1 MLPPPGWRVTS
12 LCHQCVAGGV
22 RVTRA
27 LLLCSQAKC
36 SVRLAGSSKSASLS
50 LAVLCGLSREH
61 RFSDQDTKHLGSS
74 PSLTSVMGPTVLE
87 ASAGYA
93 LAALQPPQ
101 APQTSLTARHCQQTG
116 GKAGARP
123 EWGGPQE
130 GRPQSGSPVPFQ
142 CLWRETRTFRTV
154 GLTSLGSP
162 CLAPLPQGRASELR
176 GGSRLW
182 GSQVNS
188 EGSQLPMYLQPKLV
202 SQHI

>member
-1 MLPPPGWRVTS
+1 M
-12 LCHQCVAGGV
+12 
-22 RVTRA
+22 TRA

-123 EWGGPQE
+123 EWGGATRGEAPEWEPSALPVPLE
-130 GRPQSGSPVPFQ
+130 GNQDLQDCGTHIAGKPMPGSPPSGQ
-142 CLWRETRTFRTV
+142 
-154 GLTSLGSP
+154 GLRAEGGQPALGFS
-162 CLAPLPQGRASELR
+162 GELR
-176 GGSRLW
+176 GVTAPHVPSAQARIPAYMTLPLLGRLFC
-182 GSQVNS
+182 
-188 EGSQLPMYLQPKLV
+188 P
-202 SQHI
+202 